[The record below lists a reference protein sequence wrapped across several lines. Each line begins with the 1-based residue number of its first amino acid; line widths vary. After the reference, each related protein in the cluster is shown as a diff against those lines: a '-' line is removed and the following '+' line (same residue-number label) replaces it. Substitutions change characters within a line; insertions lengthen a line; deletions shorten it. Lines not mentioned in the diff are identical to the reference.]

1 MKKKDISDET
11 LTAVWAALDV
21 KNSGALKSDMFGK
34 FMKMG
39 QGDAGPTWQEKLAAD
54 KAAAGAAA
62 RADMD
67 EKVGRAD
74 NKRFEGIAPA
84 GADAVLDLSK
94 MLNAEMAVGA
104 EPHMQDW
111 FKMFAKIDEDGSGRI
126 QFPEIEEMVRKMLA
140 LPKAAISDEQLA
152 AVWLALDDDGSGFI
166 TAKEFGPFMKS
177 GMGDPGPTWQE
188 RLKADKDAQG
198 AATRADLD
206 EKSGRADNKRLAGI
220 AKAEPD
226 AVLSL
231 SKMLNAEMASSTQPH
246 LNDWFKMFT
255 KIDDDGSGRIQFPEF
270 EEMIRKMLELPKD
283 AISDEQMSAV
293 WLALDDDGSGFITAK
308 EFGPFMKSGMGD
320 PGPTW
325 QERRQADK
333 DAQAKS

>member
-188 RLKADKDAQG
+188 R
-198 AATRADLD
+198 
-206 EKSGRADNKRLAGI
+206 
-220 AKAEPD
+220 
-226 AVLSL
+226 
-231 SKMLNAEMASSTQPH
+231 
-246 LNDWFKMFT
+246 
-255 KIDDDGSGRIQFPEF
+255 
-270 EEMIRKMLELPKD
+270 
-283 AISDEQMSAV
+283 
-293 WLALDDDGSGFITAK
+293 
-308 EFGPFMKSGMGD
+308 
-320 PGPTW
+320 
-325 QERRQADK
+325 RQADK